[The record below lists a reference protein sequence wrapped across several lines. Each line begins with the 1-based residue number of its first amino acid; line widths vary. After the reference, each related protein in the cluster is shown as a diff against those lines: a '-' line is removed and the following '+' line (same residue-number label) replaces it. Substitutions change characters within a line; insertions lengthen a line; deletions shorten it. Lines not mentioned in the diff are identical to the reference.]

1 MADIDKA
8 LPNEV
13 LDQLEIANEE
23 EQLVKDVQEEALGN
37 TDVEQIENEDGSVDI
52 NFDPTENPTE
62 NGAGHYENLAEFL
75 PDDVL
80 SSLSSDLNSKY
91 MDYTSSRKD
100 WEKTYTQGLDLLGF
114 KYNQKTEPF
123 QGASGVTHPVLAEAV
138 TQFQA
143 LAYKE
148 LLPADGPVRTQILG
162 MPTPEKTDQASR
174 VKDFMNY
181 QIMDQMKEYEPEF
194 DSMLFH
200 LPLSGSTFKK
210 VYYDEMEQR
219 AVSKFVPADD
229 LIVPYTATSL
239 DDAEAIIHRIKVSE
253 NDLKKQQVAGF
264 YRNVDLGK
272 PTAGESDVEK
282 KERELE
288 GTKKSR
294 EEDVYTILEC
304 HVDLDLEGFE
314 DSNPETGEPSGI
326 KIPYIVTLEEGSRE
340 ILSIKR
346 NYEVGDPLKN
356 KIQYFVH
363 FKFLPGLGFY
373 GFGLIHMIG
382 GLSRTAT
389 AALRQLLD
397 AGTLSNLPAGFKQR
411 GIRIRD
417 DAQSIQPGEFRD
429 VDAPGGNLRDS
440 FMMLPFKEPSQT
452 LLALMGTV
460 VQAGQ
465 RFASIADMQVGDG
478 NQQAAV
484 GTTVALL
491 ERGSRT
497 MSAIHKRIYSAL
509 KNEFK
514 LMARVFKL
522 YLPQEYPYDVVG
534 GQRMIKQQDF
544 DDRVDILPVADPNIF
559 SQTQRISLAQT
570 ELQLAQSNPQMHNL
584 YNAYRSMYEALGV
597 KNIDSILMKPQP
609 PQPKDP
615 ALEHIDALA
624 GKPFQAF
631 PGQNH
636 RSHITA
642 HLNFMATNLARNN
655 PMVMSSLEK
664 NIFEHISLMAQEQVE
679 LEFRDEMQQM
689 QQMQMQM
696 QMQMQNPQMM
706 QMQQNPQM
714 MQQIQMQNQQ
724 MQMQMQEMNQKIE
737 SRKAELV
744 AEMMEEFMQEEQKIT
759 SQFDNDPIAKLRSRE
774 LDLRAQEN
782 ARKEKEA
789 NEKMDLD
796 KMKTMMNQQ
805 NQDEKLKQNEEL
817 AKLRADTSI
826 EKTILGKTLPN
837 SDQMVP
843 NISIMRKG

>member
-1 MADIDKA
+1 MEKA
-8 LPNEV
+8 LPNEPRKEV
-13 LDQLEIANEE
+13 EVPGEE
-23 EQLVKDVQEEALGN
+23 EIQETLVEE
-37 TDVEQIENEDGSVDI
+37 VEKELEKPGEVETVENEDGSVDI
-52 NFDPTENPTE
+52 NFDP
-62 NGAGHYENLAEFL
+62 GAASIEGGEDHYANLAEFL
-75 PDDVL
+75 PDEVL
-80 SSLSSDLNSKY
+80 DSLSSDLNSKY
-91 MDYTSSRKD
+91 MDYSMSRKD
-100 WEKTYTQGLDLLGF
+100 WEKSYTQGLDLLGF
-114 KYNQKTEPF
+114 KYDQRSEPF
-123 QGASGVTHPVLAEAV
+123 QGASGATHPVLAEAV

-148 LLPADGPVRTQILG
+148 LLPADGPVRTQLLG
-162 MPTPEKTDQASR
+162 IQSPDKVQQANR

-210 VYYDEMEQR
+210 VYYDEVEGR

-239 DDAEAIIHRIKVSE
+239 DDAEAIIHRIKISE
-253 NDLKKQQVAGF
+253 NDLRKQQVAGF
-264 YRNVDLGK
+264 YKDIELGK
-272 PTAGESDVEK
+272 PEDKESDVEK

-288 GTKKSR
+288 GTKKTKD
-294 EEDVYTILEC
+294 EDIYTLLEC
-304 HVDLDLEGFE
+304 HVNLDLEGFE
-314 DSNPETGEPSGI
+314 DSDQNGEPTGI
-326 KIPYIVTLEEGSRE
+326 KLPYIVTLEEGSKE
-340 ILSIKR
+340 ILSVKR
-346 NYEVGDPLKN
+346 NYEIGDPKKN

-397 AGTLSNLPAGFKQR
+397 AGTLSNLPAGFKMR

-440 FMMLPFKEPSQT
+440 FMMLPFKEPSAT
-452 LLALMGTV
+452 LLNLMGV
-460 VQAGQ
+460 VVSAGQ
-465 RFASIADMQVGDG
+465 RFASIADLQIGDG

-514 LMARVFKL
+514 ILARVFKL
-522 YLPQEYPYDVVG
+522 YLPAEYPYDVVG
-534 GQRMIKQQDF
+534 GQRMIKQTDF

-570 ELQLAQSNPQMHNL
+570 ELQLATSNPGMHNM
-584 YNAYRSMYEALGV
+584 YQAYRNMYEALGV
-597 KNIDSILMKPQP
+597 KNIDSVLVRPMP
-609 PQPKDP
+609 PAPKDP

-631 PGQNH
+631 PGQDH
-636 RSHITA
+636 RAHMTA
-642 HLNFMATNLARNN
+642 HLNFMATNMARNN
-655 PMVMSSLEK
+655 PMVMASLEK
-664 NIFEHISLMAQEQVE
+664 NIFEHISLMAQEQIE
-679 LEFRDEMQQM
+679 LEFREELMRLQ
-689 QQMQMQM
+689 
-696 QMQMQNPQMM
+696 
-706 QMQQNPQM
+706 QMQQNPMM
-714 MQQIQMQNQQ
+714 MQQNPQAQQQVMQLTQQ
-724 MQMQMQEMNQKIE
+724 IE
-737 SRKAELV
+737 GRKSVLI
-744 AEMMEEFMQEEQKIT
+744 AEMMSEFLEEEKKIT

-782 ARKEKEA
+782 ARKEREGQ
-789 NEKMDLD
+789 ERMDLD
-796 KMKTMMNQQ
+796 KMRAMMNQQ
-805 NQDEKLKQNEEL
+805 NQDEKLDQNEEL
-817 AKLRADTSI
+817 AKLRANTSI
-826 EKTILGKTLPN
+826 EKTILGKTLPSSN
-837 SDQMVP
+837 DMVP
-843 NISIMRKG
+843 KVSIIRSGNE

>member
-1 MADIDKA
+1 MADDTIDKA
-8 LPNEV
+8 LPNEPRKEFS
-13 LDQLEIANEE
+13 LPGEE
-23 EQLVKDVQEEALGN
+23 EIKEEVLEEVKKDSESPD
-37 TDVEQIENEDGSVDI
+37 DVEITENEDGSVDI
-52 NFDPTENPTE
+52 DLDPAAATPEGGDE
-62 NGAGHYENLAEFL
+62 HYANLADFL
-75 PDDVL
+75 PDEVL
-80 SSLSSDLNSKY
+80 ASLSSDLNSKY
-91 MDYTSSRKD
+91 MDYVSSRKD
-100 WEKTYTQGLDLLGF
+100 WEKSYTQGLDLLGF
-114 KYNQKTEPF
+114 KYDQRTEPF
-123 QGASGVTHPVLAEAV
+123 QGASGATHPVLAEAV

-162 MPTPEKTDQASR
+162 LQTPDKVQQASR

-210 VYYDEMEQR
+210 VYYDEVEGR

-239 DDAEAIIHRIKVSE
+239 DDAEAIIHRVKISE
-253 NDLKKQQVAGF
+253 NELRKQQVAGF
-264 YRNVDLGK
+264 YRDIELGQAQDKESEVD
-272 PTAGESDVEK
+272 K

-288 GTKKSR
+288 GVKKTKD
-294 EEDVYTILEC
+294 EDLYTLLEC
-304 HVDLDLEGFE
+304 HVNLDLEGFE
-314 DSNPETGEPSGI
+314 NINEETGEPSGI
-326 KIPYIVTLEEGSRE
+326 KLPYIVTLEEGSTE

-346 NYEVGDPLKN
+346 NYEIGDLKRN

-397 AGTLSNLPAGFKQR
+397 AGTLSNLPAGFKMR

-452 LLALMGTV
+452 LLSLMGIV

-478 NQQAAV
+478 NQRAAV

-514 LMARVFKL
+514 LLARVFKL

-534 GQRMIKQQDF
+534 GQRMIKQTDF

-584 YNAYRSMYEALGV
+584 YQAYRNMYEALGV
-597 KNIDSILMKPQP
+597 KNIDSILMKPMP
-609 PQPKDP
+609 PTPKDP
-615 ALEHIDALA
+615 ALEHIDALG

-631 PGQNH
+631 PGQDH

-642 HLNFMATNLARNN
+642 HLSFMATNMARNN
-655 PMVMSSLEK
+655 PMVMASLEK
-664 NIFEHISLMAQEQVE
+664 NIFEHISLMAQEQIE
-679 LEFRDEMQQM
+679 LEFRNELQQL
-689 QQMQMQM
+689 QQMQMQI
-696 QMQMQNPQMM
+696 
-706 QMQQNPQM
+706 QQNPM
-714 MQQIQMQNQQ
+714 MAQQ
-724 MQMQMQEMNQKIE
+724 MQMQILEMQQKIE
-737 SRKAELV
+737 ARKAVLI
-744 AEMMEEFMQEEQKIT
+744 AEMMEEFMNEEKKIT

-782 ARKEKEA
+782 ARKEREGKER
-789 NEKMDLD
+789 MDLD
-796 KMKTMMNQQ
+796 KMRAMLNQA
-805 NQDEKLKQNEEL
+805 NTDEKLDQNEEL

-826 EKTILGKTLPN
+826 EKTILSKTLPN

-843 NISIMRKG
+843 NINIIRKQ

>member
-1 MADIDKA
+1 MADIDKS
-8 LPNEV
+8 LPNV
-13 LDQLEIANEE
+13 PRKEINIPGEEEIQEQVVEAIEE
-23 EQLVKDVQEEALGN
+23 EQQSPDDIEVK
-37 TDVEQIENEDGSVDI
+37 ENEDGSVDI
-52 NFDPTENPTE
+52 NLDPEAANPE
-62 NGAGHYENLAEFL
+62 GGEDHYSNLAEFL
-75 PDDVL
+75 PDEVL
-80 SSLSSDLNSKY
+80 SSLGSELNQKY
-91 MDYTSSRKD
+91 MDYSMSRKD
-100 WEKTYTQGLDLLGF
+100 WEKSYTQGLDLLGF
-114 KYNQKTEPF
+114 KYDQRSEPF
-123 QGASGVTHPVLAEAV
+123 QGASGATHPVLAEAV

-148 LLPADGPVRTQILG
+148 LLPADGPVRTQLLG
-162 MPTPEKTDQASR
+162 IQSPDKVQQASR

-210 VYYDEMEQR
+210 VYYDEVEGR

-239 DDAEAIIHRIKVSE
+239 DDAEAIIHRVKISE
-253 NDLKKQQVAGF
+253 NELRKQQVAGF
-264 YRNVDLGK
+264 YKDIELGQAQDKESEVD
-272 PTAGESDVEK
+272 K

-288 GTKKSR
+288 GIKKTKD
-294 EEDVYTILEC
+294 EDLYTLLEC
-304 HVDLDLEGFE
+304 HVNLDLEGFE
-314 DSNPETGEPSGI
+314 NVNEETGEPSGI
-326 KIPYIVTLEEGSRE
+326 KLPYIVTLEEGSTE

-346 NYEVGDPLKN
+346 NYEIGDPKRN

-397 AGTLSNLPAGFKQR
+397 AGTLSNLPAGFKMR

-452 LLALMGTV
+452 LLSLMGIV

-514 LMARVFKL
+514 LLARVFKL

-534 GQRMIKQQDF
+534 GQRMIKQTDF

-584 YNAYRSMYEALGV
+584 YQAYRNMYEALGV
-597 KNIDSILMKPQP
+597 KNIDSILMKPMP
-609 PQPKDP
+609 PAPKDP
-615 ALEHIDALA
+615 ALEHIDALG

-631 PGQNH
+631 PGQDH

-642 HLNFMATNLARNN
+642 HLSFMATNMARNN
-655 PMVMSSLEK
+655 PMVMASLEK
-664 NIFEHISLMAQEQVE
+664 NIFEHISLMAQEQIE
-679 LEFRDEMQQM
+679 LEFRNELQQL
-689 QQMQMQM
+689 QQMQMQI
-696 QMQMQNPQMM
+696 
-706 QMQQNPQM
+706 QQNPM
-714 MQQIQMQNQQ
+714 MAQQ
-724 MQMQMQEMNQKIE
+724 MQMQILEMQQKIE
-737 SRKAELV
+737 ARKAVLI
-744 AEMMEEFMQEEQKIT
+744 AEMMEEFMNEEKKIT

-782 ARKEKEA
+782 ARKEREGKER
-789 NEKMDLD
+789 MDLD
-796 KMKTMMNQQ
+796 KMRAMLNQA
-805 NQDEKLKQNEEL
+805 NTDEKLDQNEEL

-826 EKTILGKTLPN
+826 EKTILSKTLPN

-843 NISIMRKG
+843 NINIIRKQ

>member
-1 MADIDKA
+1 MATDKS
-8 LPNEV
+8 LPNEPRKTFEV
-13 LDQLEIANEE
+13 PGEE
-23 EQLVKDVQEEALGN
+23 EIQ
-37 TDVEQIENEDGSVDI
+37 EQIIETVEEQQESPGPVEVQENEDGSVDI
-52 NFDPTENPTE
+52 NLDPQAASPEGGDE
-62 NGAGHYENLAEFL
+62 HYANLADFL
-75 PDDVL
+75 PDEVL
-80 SSLSSDLNSKY
+80 GRLASDLNSKY
-91 MDYTSSRKD
+91 QDYVSSRKD
-100 WEKTYTQGLDLLGF
+100 WEQTYTKGLDLLGF
-114 KYNQKTEPF
+114 KYDNRTEPF
-123 QGASGVTHPVLAEAV
+123 SGASGATHPVLAEAV

-162 MPTPEKTDQASR
+162 APSAEKTSQAER
-174 VKDFMNY
+174 VKDYMNY
-181 QIMDQMKEYEPEF
+181 EIMEKMKEYEPEF

-239 DDAEAIIHRIKVSE
+239 DDAEAIIHRVKVSE
-253 NDLKKQQVAGF
+253 NDLRKQQVAGF
-264 YRNVDLGK
+264 YRDVDLGK
-272 PTAGESDVEK
+272 PADKETDVEK

-288 GTKKSR
+288 GVTKSAN
-294 EEDVYTILEC
+294 EDVFTLLEC

-314 DSNPETGEPSGI
+314 DVNQQTGEPSGI
-326 KIPYIVTLEEGSRE
+326 KIPYIVTIEEGSRE

-346 NYEVGDPLKN
+346 NYEIGDPNKN

-397 AGTLSNLPAGFKQR
+397 AGTLSNLPAGFKMR

-452 LLALMGTV
+452 LLSLMGV
-460 VQAGQ
+460 VVSAGQ
-465 RFASIADMQVGDG
+465 RFASIADMQVGEG
-478 NQQAAV
+478 NQNAAV

-509 KNEFK
+509 KNEFRI
-514 LMARVFKL
+514 LARVFKL

-534 GQRMIKQQDF
+534 GQRMIKQTDF

-559 SQTQRISLAQT
+559 SQTQRISLAQS
-570 ELQLAQSNPQMHNL
+570 ELQLATSNPQMHNM
-584 YNAYRSMYEALGV
+584 YQAYRNMYEALGV
-597 KNIDSILMKPQP
+597 KNIDQILVKPQP
-609 PQPKDP
+609 PQPMDP
-615 ALEHIDALA
+615 ALEHIQALGGA
-624 GKPFQAF
+624 PFQAF
-631 PGQNH
+631 PGQDH

-642 HLNFMATNLARNN
+642 HLNFMATNMARNN
-655 PMVMSSLEK
+655 PMVMASLEK

-679 LEFRDEMQQM
+679 LEFRDELMQL
-689 QQMQMQM
+689 QQMQMQA
-696 QMQMQNPQMM
+696 QANPMM
-706 QMQQNPQM
+706 A
-714 MQQIQMQNQQ
+714 QQIQMQV
-724 MQMQMQEMNQKIE
+724 MQMTQKIE
-737 SRKAELV
+737 ARKAQLI
-744 AEMMEEFMQEEQKIT
+744 AEMMEDFMNEEKKIT
-759 SQFDNDPIAKLRSRE
+759 SQFDNDPIAALRARE

-782 ARKEKEA
+782 ARKEKEGEDRL
-789 NEKMDLD
+789 NLD
-796 KMKTMMNQQ
+796 KMKAMMAQE
-805 NQDEKLKQNEEL
+805 NQDEKLEQNEEL

-826 EKTILGKTLPN
+826 QKTVLGKTLPS
-837 SDQMVP
+837 SDQMMPKVD
-843 NISIMRKG
+843 IIRKGN